1 MIAGRPNLARESRP
15 DAGTAF
21 DVQAIRAD
29 FPILQQTVHGKP
41 LVYLDNAATS
51 QKPKAVLEAVER
63 FYTHDNSNVHRGVHL
78 LSERATRAFEQAR
91 RRARQF
97 INAPVTREVIF
108 VRGSTEGVNLVAQTY
123 GRQNVGPGDEI
134 LISTMEHHS
143 NIVPWQ
149 MLCEEKRARLRV
161 IPINDEGEI
170 LLDEYE
176 KLLSERTKLVAMV
189 HVSNSLGTINPVNR
203 VIELAH
209 LRGVPV
215 LLDGAQAAPHL
226 RIDVQELG
234 CDFYTVSGHKM
245 FGPSGIGLLYG
256 RTELL
261 DAMPPYQGGGE
272 MIRSVTFEKTTYNR
286 LPHKFEAGTPNISGA
301 VGLGAAMNYITSVGH
316 DAIAAH
322 EHDLLEYATAQLSV
336 IPRVRLVG
344 TARQKASVV
353 SFVIEGIHAHDVGT
367 ILDQEGIAVRAGHHC
382 TQPLMERLGLDA
394 TARASFAF
402 YNTREEVDALVEGVH
417 KVIEVFD

>member
-1 MIAGRPNLARESRP
+1 MTTGRQNLARRLGS
-15 DAGTAF
+15 DVKTVY
-21 DVQAIRAD
+21 DVQEIRAD
-29 FPILQQTVHGKP
+29 FPILHQTVRGKP
-41 LVYLDNAATS
+41 LIYLDNAATS
-51 QKPKAVLEAVER
+51 QKPKAVLEAVNH
-63 FYTHDNSNVHRGVHL
+63 FYTHDNSNVHRGVHV

-91 RRARQF
+91 LRARQF
-97 INAPVTREVIF
+97 INAPEAREIIF

-134 LISTMEHHS
+134 LISTLEHHS

-149 MLCEEKRARLRV
+149 MLCEEKQARLRV

-176 KLLSERTKLVAMV
+176 KLLSEKTKLVAMI
-189 HVSNSLGTINPVNR
+189 HVSNSLGTINPVRR
-203 VIELAH
+203 VVELAH

-226 RIDVQELG
+226 KIDVQELG
-234 CDFYTVSGHKM
+234 CDFYTISGHKM
-245 FGPSGIGLLYG
+245 FGPTGIGVLYG

-272 MIRSVTFEKTTYNR
+272 MIRSVSFEKTTYNK

-301 VGLGAAMNYITSVGH
+301 VGLGAAMNYISSIGYE
-316 DAIAAH
+316 AIAAH
-322 EHDLLEYATAQLSV
+322 EHDLLEYATAQLTS
-336 IPRVRLVG
+336 IPKVRLVG
-344 TARQKASVV
+344 TARQKASVI
-353 SFVIEGIHAHDVGT
+353 SFTIEGVHAHDVGT
-367 ILDQEGIAVRAGHHC
+367 ILDQDGIAVRAGHHC

-417 KVIEVFD
+417 RVIEVFD

>member
-1 MIAGRPNLARESRP
+1 MK
-15 DAGTAF
+15 TVY
-21 DVQAIRAD
+21 DVQEIRAD
-29 FPILQQTVHGKP
+29 FPILHQTVRGKP
-41 LVYLDNAATS
+41 LIYLDNAATS
-51 QKPKAVLEAVER
+51 QKPKAVLEAVNH
-63 FYTHDNSNVHRGVHL
+63 FYTHDNSNVHRGVHV

-91 RRARQF
+91 LRARQF
-97 INAPVTREVIF
+97 INAPEAREIIF

-134 LISTMEHHS
+134 LISTLEHHS

-149 MLCEEKRARLRV
+149 MLCEEKQARLRV

-176 KLLSERTKLVAMV
+176 KLLSEKTKLVAMI
-189 HVSNSLGTINPVNR
+189 HVSNSLGTINPVRR
-203 VIELAH
+203 VVELAH

-226 RIDVQELG
+226 KIDVQELG
-234 CDFYTVSGHKM
+234 CDFYTISGHKM
-245 FGPSGIGLLYG
+245 FGPTGIGVLYG

-272 MIRSVTFEKTTYNR
+272 MIRSVSFEKTTYNQ

-301 VGLGAAMNYITSVGH
+301 VGLGAAMNYISSIGYE
-316 DAIAAH
+316 AIAAH
-322 EHDLLEYATAQLSV
+322 EHDLLEYATAQLTS
-336 IPRVRLVG
+336 IPKVRLVG
-344 TARQKASVV
+344 TARQKASVI
-353 SFVIEGIHAHDVGT
+353 SFTIEGVHAHDVGT
-367 ILDQEGIAVRAGHHC
+367 ILDQDGIAVRAGHHC

-417 KVIEVFD
+417 RVIEVFD

>member
-1 MIAGRPNLARESRP
+1 MTTGRQNLARRSGS
-15 DAGTAF
+15 DVKTVY
-21 DVQAIRAD
+21 DVQEIRAD
-29 FPILQQTVHGKP
+29 FPILHQTVRGKP
-41 LVYLDNAATS
+41 LIYLDNAATS
-51 QKPKAVLEAVER
+51 QKPKAVLEAVNH
-63 FYTHDNSNVHRGVHL
+63 FYTHDNSNVHRGVHV

-91 RRARQF
+91 LRARQF
-97 INAPVTREVIF
+97 INAPEAREIIF

-134 LISTMEHHS
+134 LISTLEHHS

-149 MLCEEKRARLRV
+149 MLCEEKQARLRV

-176 KLLSERTKLVAMV
+176 KLLSEKTKLVAMI
-189 HVSNSLGTINPVNR
+189 HVSNSLGTINPVRR
-203 VIELAH
+203 VVELAH

-226 RIDVQELG
+226 KIDVQELG
-234 CDFYTVSGHKM
+234 CDFYTISGHKM
-245 FGPSGIGLLYG
+245 FGPTGIGVLYG

-272 MIRSVTFEKTTYNR
+272 MIRSVSFEKTTYNK

-301 VGLGAAMNYITSVGH
+301 VGLGAAMNYISSIGYE
-316 DAIAAH
+316 AIAAH
-322 EHDLLEYATAQLSV
+322 EHDLLEYATAQLTS
-336 IPRVRLVG
+336 IPKVRLVG
-344 TARQKASVV
+344 TARQKASVI
-353 SFVIEGIHAHDVGT
+353 SFTIEGVHAHDVGT
-367 ILDQEGIAVRAGHHC
+367 ILDQDGIAVRAGHHC

-417 KVIEVFD
+417 RVIEVFD

>member
-1 MIAGRPNLARESRP
+1 MK
-15 DAGTAF
+15 TVY
-21 DVQAIRAD
+21 DVQEIRAD
-29 FPILQQTVHGKP
+29 FPILHQTVRGKP
-41 LVYLDNAATS
+41 LIYLDNAATS
-51 QKPKAVLEAVER
+51 QKPKAVLEAVNH
-63 FYTHDNSNVHRGVHL
+63 FYTHDNSNVHRGVHV

-91 RRARQF
+91 LRARQF
-97 INAPVTREVIF
+97 INAPEAREIIF

-134 LISTMEHHS
+134 LISTLEHHS

-149 MLCEEKRARLRV
+149 MLCEEKQARLRV

-176 KLLSERTKLVAMV
+176 KLLSEKTKLVAMI
-189 HVSNSLGTINPVNR
+189 HVSNSLGTINPVRR
-203 VIELAH
+203 VVELAH

-226 RIDVQELG
+226 KIDVQELG
-234 CDFYTVSGHKM
+234 CDFYTISGHKM
-245 FGPSGIGLLYG
+245 FGPTGIGVLYG

-272 MIRSVTFEKTTYNR
+272 MIRSVSFEKTTYNK

-301 VGLGAAMNYITSVGH
+301 VGLGAAMNYISSIGYE
-316 DAIAAH
+316 AIAAH
-322 EHDLLEYATAQLSV
+322 EHDLLEYATAQLTS
-336 IPRVRLVG
+336 IPKVRLVG
-344 TARQKASVV
+344 TARQKASVI
-353 SFVIEGIHAHDVGT
+353 SFTIEGVHAHDVGT
-367 ILDQEGIAVRAGHHC
+367 ILDQDGIAVRAGHHC

-417 KVIEVFD
+417 RVIEVFD